1 MIVEPK
7 DITILGETNF
17 RSMRKKFGIKR
28 DDRLRHVY
36 IIGKSG
42 SGKSVLLENMVMQD
56 INSGNGCCVMDP
68 HGDLAEKIINFI
80 PNERMNDVVYFNPA
94 DLDHPI
100 AFNVFEGAQTDSSK
114 NLVASGLIGIF
125 KKMWADSWGPRL
137 EYVLRNT
144 IISLMYDENA
154 TLLGINKMF
163 TDKNYRMSVIEKV
176 KDPVV
181 KAFWLQEYE
190 QYPAK
195 ELPMI
200 ISPIQNKVGQFL
212 SNSLVRNI
220 LGQVKSTIDL
230 RDIMDNKK
238 ILLVN
243 LAKGRIGEDNSSL
256 IGSMLVTK
264 LYLAAMSRIDLPEE
278 KRNDFYL
285 YVDEFQNFATES
297 FADILSEARKYRLA
311 LILAHQYVTQLPE
324 IVSDAIFGNGG
335 TLIAFRVGSQ
345 DAEIFEKEFSPDF
358 TIEDLV
364 NIPKW
369 NVVLKMLID
378 GVTSKAFSAA
388 TLAPLTLQKE
398 YENRGQKIIDLSRK
412 KYSRNREDVERMISD
427 ATLDFA
433 PKSNT
438 KPQEIKKELIK
449 SIEQKKVLEKMY
461 DANCWVCGIKMNVPF
476 QPDARRPIYCVDC
489 LKKIR
494 EKLIPEPRENKFTNS
509 QIHKSI
515 NGQSD
520 KSIIHTEN
528 SRTGNSNARP
538 QNHEESNRNN
548 TKENTGSKSQVK
560 LNDIKQPNSNGNNS
574 EQGRKPQNYKPIEK
588 KNHNASN
595 DAHINNEIKQQI
607 IEKPI
612 EKKNIEIN
620 KTQNNIKNEDSLK
633 DFILE
638 MANGVEKNHNII
650 QKTQIQEP
658 KEKTVSKE
666 LVNSNSTSNNE
677 TPENKENIKIISLE
691 ELKTKTFEDIKKSE
705 DIKEDIKKEIN
716 TKEKVELS
724 DEKNALVLKA
734 GEIIKLE

>member
-412 KYSRNREDVERMISD
+412 RYSRNREDVEKMISD

-433 PKSNT
+433 PKSNA
-438 KPQEIKKELIK
+438 KPQEIKKEPVRNT
-449 SIEQKKVLEKMY
+449 EQKKILEKMY

-494 EKLIPEPRENKFTNS
+494 EKLIPEPRENKFVKKLAS
-509 QIHKSI
+509 EQVSKLASE
-515 NGQSD
+515 QVR
-520 KSIIHTEN
+520 KE
-528 SRTGNSNARP
+528 SNTKP
-538 QNHEESNRNN
+538 QNQNHEESNRNN
-548 TKENTGSKSQVK
+548 IKENTNYKVNK
-560 LNDIKQPNSNGNNS
+560 LAS
-574 EQGRKPQNYKPIEK
+574 EQVSKLASVQEKKPQNYKPIEK
-588 KNHNASN
+588 KNHNIDSN
-595 DAHINNEIKQQI
+595 THINNEIKQQV

-612 EKKNIEIN
+612 EIKNIEIN
-620 KTQNNIKNEDSLK
+620 KPQENLKNEDSLK
-633 DFILE
+633 DFILD
-638 MANGVEKNHNII
+638 MANSVEKNHNVS

-658 KEKTVSKE
+658 KEKTINKE
-666 LVNSNSTSNNE
+666 LVNNSTSKNNE
-677 TPENKENIKIISLE
+677 IPENQENIKIISLE
-691 ELKTKTFEDIKKSE
+691 ELKTKTFEDIKKSAE
-705 DIKEDIKKEIN
+705 IKKETNIEEKIEIN
-716 TKEKVELS
+716 
-724 DEKNALVLKA
+724 DERNALVLKA